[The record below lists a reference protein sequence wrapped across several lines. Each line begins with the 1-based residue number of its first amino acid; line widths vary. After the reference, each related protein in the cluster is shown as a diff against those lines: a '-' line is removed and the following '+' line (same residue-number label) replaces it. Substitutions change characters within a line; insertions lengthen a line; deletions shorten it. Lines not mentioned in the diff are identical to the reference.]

1 MSTASV
7 DTAEPI
13 VAADF
18 KPGGVRGTDKPP
30 GRGDLGMALI
40 FILPALIGFLV
51 FYVYPFIRGFYFSMT
66 RYNLLGTPQFTG
78 LDNFTRLFQDP
89 LFWNALLVTVEYVL
103 INIVLQTI
111 LAIAIAVLMHR
122 LTQSTVIRGLI
133 LLPFLISNVI
143 AAMLWFWL
151 LDYQIGLVNE
161 FIAFLGLDRIAFFG
175 DSTWAIPTIAIVNVW
190 RHMGYTA
197 LLVFA
202 GLQTIP
208 DYVYEAASVDGSTEW
223 RSFWRITLPLLRPI
237 LALVLVITVTGSFQ
251 VFDTVAVTTRGGPV
265 NATRV
270 MQFYIYQ
277 KGFVQ
282 GEFGYASAIS
292 VILFIIL
299 ASVAIFQL
307 KVLRAGESDLA

>member
-1 MSTASV
+1 VTSGAV
-7 DTAEPI
+7 DLAVQPTHADIEP
-13 VAADF
+13 VS
-18 KPGGVRGTDKPP
+18 GTDKPP
-30 GRGDLGMALI
+30 GKGDLGMALI
-40 FILPALIGFLV
+40 FIAPALLGFLV
-51 FYVYPFIRGFYFSMT
+51 FYAYPFVRGLYFSLT
-66 RYNLLGTPQFTG
+66 RYNLLGTPHFIG
-78 LDNFTRLFQDP
+78 FDNFTRMVQDNQ
-89 LFWNALLVTVEYVL
+89 FWNALLVTVQYV
-103 INIVLQTI
+103 IYNIVFQTI
-111 LAIAIAVLMHR
+111 LAVAIAVLMHR
-122 LTQSTVIRGLI
+122 LTKSTLARGLI

-161 FIAFLGLDRIAFFG
+161 FISFIGLDRIAFFG
-175 DSTWAIPTIAIVNVW
+175 DTTWAIPTIAMVNVW

-251 VFDTVAVTTRGGPV
+251 VFDTVAVTTQGGPV

-282 GEFGYASAIS
+282 GEFGYASALS

-299 ASVAIFQL
+299 ATVALIQL
-307 KVLRAGESDLA
+307 RVLNAGESDLA